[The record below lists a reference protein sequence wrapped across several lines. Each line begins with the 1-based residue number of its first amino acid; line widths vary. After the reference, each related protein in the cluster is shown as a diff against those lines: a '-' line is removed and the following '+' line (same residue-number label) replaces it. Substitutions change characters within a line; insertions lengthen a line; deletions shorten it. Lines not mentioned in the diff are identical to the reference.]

1 MEQFV
6 FEMTYCVS
14 SAEGEWGG
22 EQSLLAS
29 NDLDIE
35 QWQLVKINNFQKIYN
50 FGACGNRDELS
61 IF

>member
-1 MEQFV
+1 M
-6 FEMTYCVS
+6 
-14 SAEGEWGG
+14 GG